1 MKPSSNIFNNT
12 MYNKFFKQIFD
23 FLFALVLLII
33 LAPVFIIVSI
43 LIKFDSSGP
52 VFFKQERMGYEKRN
66 FFVFKFRSMT
76 NKVRNNPTQTYLG
89 DAEITRIGNYLRR
102 YKIDELPQLINVLIG
117 DMSIVGPRPC
127 LLSTY
132 NKYKNEDTEF
142 RFKVKPG
149 ITSNAG
155 VSGSIFLT
163 WPEKWKM
170 DKDYY
175 EKQSLNFDFNI
186 IVKSFLVVIFGE
198 EKFLKK

>member
-1 MKPSSNIFNNT
+1 

-33 LAPVFIIVSI
+33 LTPVFIIVSI
-43 LIKFDSSGP
+43 AIKFDSSGP

-76 NKVRNNPTQTYLG
+76 NKVRYNPTQTYLG

-132 NKYKNEDTEF
+132 NKYKNEDTDF

>member
-1 MKPSSNIFNNT
+1 
-12 MYNKFFKQIFD
+12 MYVKFFKQIFD
-23 FLFALVLLII
+23 FLFALLLLIM
-33 LAPVFIIVSI
+33 LTPVFIIVSI
-43 LIKFDSSGP
+43 LIKIDSSGP

-102 YKIDELPQLINVLIG
+102 YKIDELPQIINVLVG

-132 NKYKNEDTEF
+132 NKYKNEDTDF
-142 RFKVKPG
+142 RFNVKPG

-170 DKDYY
+170 DRDYY
-175 EKQSLNFDFNI
+175 EHQSLHFDFKI